1 MFLLS
6 TLPGGVPGG
15 AAVKED
21 VQNRLEETFVTK
33 RKNAVYGRL
42 LCGLLAVLMALM
54 LFPARETRAAEGD
67 VARIGDATYETLD
80 EAITAAADG
89 ATIELL
95 ADATTS
101 GMNLS
106 KNLTIEKAEELTT
119 EPTITFTHQG
129 IALWGISL
137 TFKDCNV
144 VMNGIGSTPYGE

>member
-54 LFPARETRAAEGD
+54 LFPAGTVKADDEVAQITKGGVTTPYATLDDAIAAAEDGD
-67 VARIGDATYETLD
+67 TIVLLDNATVSTTLD
-80 EAITAAADG
+80 KSITIDG
-89 ATIELL
+89 QNQYSV
-95 ADATTS
+95 TS
-101 GMNLS
+101 TNVRYGFS
-106 KNLTIEKAEELTT
+106 TGTD
-119 EPTITFTHQG
+119 
-129 IALWGISL
+129 L
-137 TFKDCNV
+137 TFRNV
-144 VMNGIGSTPYGE
+144 TLNFN